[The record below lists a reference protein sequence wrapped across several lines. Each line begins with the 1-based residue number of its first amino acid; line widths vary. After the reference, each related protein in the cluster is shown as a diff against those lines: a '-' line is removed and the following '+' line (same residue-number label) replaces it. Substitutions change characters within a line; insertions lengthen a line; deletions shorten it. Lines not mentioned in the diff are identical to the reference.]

1 MVVEPNDLLCQQTA
15 EKLNVVD
22 YAITVT
28 TIKRL
33 FEEGPWHEIIIIN
46 EFDIIFSQSPY
57 VVQAGIVKGI
67 WQFRERKVFAFSATS
82 SVPHERLVNNVIG
95 MPKVLKFKSE
105 YELVHGSSP
114 IADP

>member
-1 MVVEPNDLLCQQTA
+1 VVVEPNDLLCQQTA

-28 TIKRL
+28 TIKRRL

-57 VVQAGIVKGI
+57 VV
-67 WQFRERKVFAFSATS
+67 
-82 SVPHERLVNNVIG
+82 
-95 MPKVLKFKSE
+95 
-105 YELVHGSSP
+105 
-114 IADP
+114 

>member
-1 MVVEPNDLLCQQTA
+1 VVVEPNDLLCQQTA

-46 EFDIIFSQSPY
+46 EFDVIFSQSPY

-67 WQFRERKVFAFSATS
+67 WQFRGRKVFAFSATS
-82 SVPHERLVNNVIG
+82 SVPQ
-95 MPKVLKFKSE
+95 
-105 YELVHGSSP
+105 
-114 IADP
+114 